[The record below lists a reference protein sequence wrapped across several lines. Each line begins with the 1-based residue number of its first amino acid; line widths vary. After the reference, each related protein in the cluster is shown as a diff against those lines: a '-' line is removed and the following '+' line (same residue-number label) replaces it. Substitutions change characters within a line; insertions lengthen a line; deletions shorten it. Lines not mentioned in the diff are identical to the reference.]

1 MSFLQRILIGWAID
15 SLALAAA
22 AWIFSG
28 VYGSAAA
35 IIGAALVFGLLSSF
49 VKPVLKFATFLLAI
63 LTIGIA
69 WFFVAMFILWL
80 TSAIVGGFHIE
91 GFWTLVGATI
101 VVWAVGALGARWL
114 FPPKR
119 DPKGP
124 IDGRF
129 TRAWT
134 ENIGQH
140 AVGSNGG
147 GRAG

>member
-1 MSFLQRILIGWAID
+1 MFYDRRMSLAQKLAIGWAVD
-15 SLALAAA
+15 SLALALA

-35 IIGAALVFGLLSSF
+35 VIGAALVFGLLSTF

-63 LTIGIA
+63 ITIGIA

-80 TSAIVGGFHIE
+80 TSVIVSGFHIE

-101 VVWAVGALGARWL
+101 VVWAVGAVASHWL
-114 FPPKR
+114 FPQKR
-119 DPKGP
+119 GMKRL

-129 TRAWT
+129 TR
-134 ENIGQH
+134 
-140 AVGSNGG
+140 V
-147 GRAG
+147 

>member
-1 MSFLQRILIGWAID
+1 MPFWQKILIGWVID

-91 GFWTLVGATI
+91 GFWTLVGATV
-101 VVWAVGALGARWL
+101 VVWAVGAIASRWL
-114 FPPKR
+114 FPRKPDKLKAI
-119 DPKGP
+119 P
-124 IDGRF
+124 GRF
-129 TRAWT
+129 KR
-134 ENIGQH
+134 
-140 AVGSNGG
+140 
-147 GRAG
+147 